1 MIVFVAMSNNK
12 ISDEVFNVLLYLSRL
27 EASPEEAKVLS
38 KQVNQLVGYFEV
50 LDKFS
55 DEKLDNSIYITHDE
69 QALRSSEIKESLGA
83 PDLKKISDEYM
94 DGYFRVP
101 KVLGSGA

>member
-1 MIVFVAMSNNK
+1 MNKNK
-12 ISDEVFNVLLYLSRL
+12 ISDEVFDILLYLSRL
-27 EASPEEAKVLS
+27 EATKEEAKVLS
-38 KQVNQLVGYFEV
+38 KQVNQLVGYFDV

-55 DEKLDNSIYITHDE
+55 DEKLDNSIYITHGEDS
-69 QALRSSEIKESLGA
+69 LRDSEIKESLSA

>member
-1 MIVFVAMSNNK
+1 MNKNK
-12 ISDEVFNVLLYLSRL
+12 ISDEVFDILLYLSRL
-27 EASPEEAKVLS
+27 EASPEEARVLS
-38 KQVNQLVGYFEV
+38 KQVNQLVGYFEI

-55 DEKLDNSIYITHDE
+55 DEKLDKSIYITHDE
-69 QALRSSEIKESLGA
+69 NSLRDSEIKQSLTA

>member
-1 MIVFVAMSNNK
+1 MNKNK
-12 ISDEVFNVLLYLSRL
+12 ISDEVFDILLYLSRL
-27 EASPEEAKVLS
+27 EASKEEAKVLS
-38 KQVNQLVGYFEV
+38 NQVNQLVGYFEV

-55 DEKLDNSIYITHDE
+55 DEKLDNSIYVTHD
-69 QALRSSEIKESLGA
+69 QNSLRNSEVKEGLSA
-83 PDLKKISDEYM
+83 HDLKKMTDEYM

>member
-1 MIVFVAMSNNK
+1 MSNNK
-12 ISDEVFNVLLYLSRL
+12 ISDEVFDILLYLSRL
-27 EASPEEAKVLS
+27 EASEEEAKVLS

-55 DEKLDNSIYITHDE
+55 DEKLDNSIYITHNEKD
-69 QALRSSEIKESLGA
+69 LRNSEIKEGLGA
-83 PDLKKISDEYM
+83 SELKKMSDEYM